1 MAVAA
6 KEIEKVS
13 ETRPTTRENIKKII
27 PDVDIIEYP
36 SEFVLYA
43 DMPNADEKT
52 IDITLEKNLINIR
65 AETGSFEV
73 PGTFRLSHSEYPLNR
88 VYERRFTISDEI
100 DSENIKASFHHG
112 VLKVVLPKSEKAKAK
127 KIEVISES

>member
-6 KEIEKVS
+6 KEIEKVK
-13 ETRPTTRENIKKII
+13 EKAPATREEKRKII

-52 IDITLEKNLINIR
+52 IDITIEKNLINIR

-88 VYERRFTISDEI
+88 FYERRFTISDEI
-100 DSENIKASFHHG
+100 DSDNIKASFRHG
-112 VLKVVLPKSEKAKAK
+112 VLKVVLPKSERAKAK